1 MSLHILTTKE
11 HKPTC
16 PARSAVLPLILGA
29 AITFCMGS
37 PARAATTFT
46 VDTNRSVLALSGTIG
61 GVALV
66 EQAPGS
72 LMGHYTGKLMV
83 EVTNSTL
90 TLLSNSVVTAL
101 NGGEWEPLPGGEAG
115 RAPANYG
122 GQAYVMMMTIK
133 PAIRGGGVDLSGGNL
148 TLARGQF
155 SCLGLALKPVAG
167 TKLDFNYVVGGDSQ
181 ALTQTMTNAASG
193 KGMLKTDG
201 ANLVLTIPVDASAST
216 VVEDQDVQ
224 YRVKGRIV
232 ARGPA
237 AAFPGID
244 TYREPPKASQA
255 APAKPESASEA
266 PATPADGPK
275 PQAVAESSGQ

>member
-1 MSLHILTTKE
+1 MKHN
-11 HKPTC
+11 
-16 PARSAVLPLILGA
+16 LIICA
-29 AITFCMGS
+29 AIALTLNSGGY
-37 PARAATTFT
+37 AATTFT

-72 LMGHYTGKLMV
+72 LMGHYRGKLMV

-90 TLLSNSVVTAL
+90 TILSNSVITAL

-133 PAIRGGGVDLSGGNL
+133 PAIRGGGMDFSGANL
-148 TLARGQF
+148 ELASGKF
-155 SCLGLALKPVAG
+155 SCRGLALKPAAG

-181 ALTQTMTNAASG
+181 ALTQTMTNAASA
-193 KGMLKTDG
+193 KGTLKAEG
-201 ANLVLTIPVDASAST
+201 ATLVLTIPVDASAST

-224 YRVKGRIV
+224 YRLKGRIV
-232 ARGPA
+232 ATGPASGWPGEIYRESPKGSQPA
-237 AAFPGID
+237 AATP
-244 TYREPPKASQA
+244 EPASA
-255 APAKPESASEA
+255 APAIPAEA
-266 PATPADGPK
+266 PKA
-275 PQAVAESSGQ
+275 QAAAESTSQQN